1 MKLSIIHNSRGDSK
15 ATILQQRR
23 RQLLLLLIKTYV
35 NVGSV
40 DKIQTSPFLP
50 FLVLAGA
57 AVCPSHLLRTLSSHL
72 SGYGFLMKQSYIV
85 SAAKTSRLHI

>member
-40 DKIQTSPFLP
+40 DRIQTSPFPAFSP
-50 FLVLAGA
+50 FVVLAGA
-57 AVCPSHLLRTLSSHL
+57 AVCPSHLLRTLSRHL
-72 SGYGFLMKQSYIV
+72 SGSPFLMKQS
-85 SAAKTSRLHI
+85 